1 MKENDELTHRVVKGI
16 EEDIVSSFSLNS
28 FDYDKDKC
36 LLSLRSNIINEM
48 VLSHQEDIIDAI
60 REFND
65 SLREALREMYERA
78 HSIWDKMINTVD
90 DTKVIK
96 LEVYNMDFS
105 QLLLTIE

>member
-1 MKENDELTHRVVKGI
+1 MLKDNISMYNQLKYHYQTMKVKDELTHRVVKRI

-36 LLSLRSNIINEM
+36 LLSLRRNIINEM

-65 SLREALREMYERA
+65 CLREALREMYDRA
-78 HSIWDKMINTVD
+78 QRIYADVSKHQD
-90 DTKVIK
+90 
-96 LEVYNMDFS
+96 YG
-105 QLLLTIE
+105 